1 MGGNGGMGNGAHMM
15 GSTGTTYSVRWGGDV
30 TDTADPGELLRLQ
43 HWLEV
48 RGMWATGHL
57 VNHLRFWL
65 QRLAR

>member
-1 MGGNGGMGNGAHMM
+1 MD
-15 GSTGTTYSVRWGGDV
+15 GSLSNGTTIYVEEG
-30 TDTADPGELLRLQ
+30 ADPGELLRLQ

-65 QRLAR
+65 QRLSR